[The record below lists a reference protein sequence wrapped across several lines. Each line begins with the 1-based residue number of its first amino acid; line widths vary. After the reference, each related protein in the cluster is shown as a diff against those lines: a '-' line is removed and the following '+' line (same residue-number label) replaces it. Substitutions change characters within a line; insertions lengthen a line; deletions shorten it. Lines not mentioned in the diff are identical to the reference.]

1 MSYLK
6 LSRFRSFSSRQTVV
20 IGAVAVIAVMLSACG
35 SGSGSTASGASSSS
49 SSSSSS
55 SVAAPSAAAI
65 KLGFICSCSGAES
78 AIFGDT
84 EKVAQLWANQV
95 NATGGINGSPV
106 ELFTMDDGT
115 NPTTALQDAKTLV
128 EQDHVIA
135 MVGEASAEDG
145 TWVPSV
151 VKQGVPEVG
160 GIDLEVVSQTPDYF
174 GDGTTL
180 PAQTVA
186 MIDEAQGKKHIGLL
200 YCAEI
205 PSCAQVVGGSQKIS
219 QLFGLQ
225 FSDASVSA
233 TAPSYAAQC
242 LQLKSEGV
250 DALLI
255 ADTEP
260 VLLRI
265 LSQCQQQGFTPLP
278 LNTMPETTPAMLASP
293 QLSGSLLASTDAN
306 IYTPST
312 PGAKEFDDAIDKA
325 YPGLRQSSSFSYAS
339 VYPWIGGK
347 LFEAAAKAANLGP
360 SSTSADLIKGLYA
373 LKGVTLGGLT
383 PPLTYTPGKPFFT
396 PCWFTFKDE
405 SGTIVSLNQGKPVC
419 LSSAKLAQL
428 KPILLG

>member
-1 MSYLK
+1 
-6 LSRFRSFSSRQTVV
+6 V
-20 IGAVAVIAVMLSACG
+20 
-35 SGSGSTASGASSSS
+35 
-49 SSSSSS
+49 
-55 SVAAPSAAAI
+55 
-65 KLGFICSCSGAES
+65 GFICSCTGAES
-78 AIFGDT
+78 SIFGDT
-84 EKVAQLWANQV
+84 EKVAQLWASRV
-95 NATGGINGSPV
+95 NAAGGINGNQI
-106 ELFTMDDGT
+106 ELFAMDDGT

-145 TWVPSV
+145 TWIPWV

-160 GIDLEVVSQTPDYF
+160 GVDLEVVSQTPYYF

-180 PAQTVA
+180 PVQTVA
-186 MIDEAQGKKHIGLL
+186 MIDEAQGKKHIGLM
-200 YCAEI
+200 YCAEV

-219 QLFGLQ
+219 QLFGLK

-242 LQLKSEGV
+242 LQLKSQGV

-260 VLLRI
+260 VLVRI
-265 LSQCQQQGFTPLP
+265 LTQCAQQGFTPLP

-306 IYTPST
+306 IYTPSS

-339 VYPWIGGK
+339 VYPWLGGK
-347 LFEAAAKAANLGP
+347 LFEAAAKAAKLTP
-360 SSTSADLIKGLYA
+360 SSTSADLIKGLYS
-373 LKGVTLGGLT
+373 LKGETLGGLT
-383 PPLTYTPGKPFFT
+383 PPLTYTPGQPFFT
-396 PCWFTFKDE
+396 SCWFTFKDDN
-405 SGTIVSLNQGKPVC
+405 GTIESLNDGKPVC
-419 LSSAKLAQL
+419 LSPAKLAQL